1 MLDGRASAE
10 GEDNCCCDSDTEHQH
25 LVLRLQDRTLYLGKR
40 LCARYSESRPMM
52 RIVLSRA
59 WAALAVWCPPTLPKL
74 MHKQTAN
81 DNLA

>member
-1 MLDGRASAE
+1 
-10 GEDNCCCDSDTEHQH
+10 
-25 LVLRLQDRTLYLGKR
+25 
-40 LCARYSESRPMM
+40 MM

-81 DNLA
+81 DNLAERIDADRVALKQDFRGQGRPKIPNVTLVTYFDLR